1 MEANPTFLPCLLCNY
16 GLGLVPLVP
25 PGQIR
30 CGPLTSLHP
39 ERLEEATG
47 ESLLGEAGA
56 AWTGGDPAR
65 AWRSPSLDPCA
76 KGAQSGGRP

>member
-1 MEANPTFLPCLLCNY
+1 MGGKSVDLVTMEANPTFQPCLLCNY

-39 ERLEEATG
+39 KRLEEATG

-56 AWTGGDPAR
+56 AWTGVTQLG
-65 AWRSPSLDPCA
+65 LG
-76 KGAQSGGRP
+76 GALA